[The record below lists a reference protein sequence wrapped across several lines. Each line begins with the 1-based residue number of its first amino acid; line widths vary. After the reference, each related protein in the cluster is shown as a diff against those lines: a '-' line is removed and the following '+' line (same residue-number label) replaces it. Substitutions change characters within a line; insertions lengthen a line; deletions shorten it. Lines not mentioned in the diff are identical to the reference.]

1 MFQQEHDQK
10 GEAKLLCQFEKLIY
24 PSNIAAVGI
33 NSYMIALYR
42 PCEKIL
48 DTSGNRVT
56 QVKAVGYCL
65 PTADN
70 LRYEIQGHW
79 SKNPKHGVQY
89 EVESY
94 EEVIVPSKEGIIAYL
109 SSGQIKG
116 IGPKMAE
123 RIFDAFGLNT
133 LNVLDHEPEK
143 LLTISGISKTKLK
156 KICDSYLANRGARD
170 VVAFLAP
177 HGITPNRAVQLYRE
191 YGNETMEIVKN
202 HPYRL
207 CEIAGIGFRSA
218 DQIAMNMGFAKVSAE
233 RVDEGLMFT
242 LTEAEGKGHL
252 CMEKKD
258 FVKTAMKILDT
269 PELTIDMVANRAAR
283 LVSAGRL
290 SCYKGY
296 VYRARTAETEQQLA
310 ERIHVVQRSSPYAR
324 FSSLDQEIN
333 REEQKLG
340 IRLDPEQRTAITT
353 ALQSPISVIT
363 GGPGTGKTS
372 IQKAILDIYRRQ
384 NPGGRIVCCAPTGR
398 AARRMEQS
406 TGHPASTVHKALGL
420 IAGDDGQYGEPELFD
435 ADLVLIDEV
444 SMLDIYLAK
453 HVLRSVPKGCQLV
466 LIGDADQLPSVGPG
480 AVLSEIIKSDVIPV
494 VRLDRVHRQ
503 NAGSR
508 IATNAK
514 LIRHGNLSLEY
525 GTDFQFLDS
534 SSIAESAE
542 KIEKLYLQ
550 EIAKYGVDNVAL
562 LSPYRQ
568 KTETGVAALNERI
581 RKDVNP
587 QDPTKGEITLGKKT
601 FRTGDKVMQIKN
613 HEDVN
618 NGDIGYITDI
628 SGIGNDAVVCID
640 FGDGRNVEY
649 DASELNMLDLGYA
662 STIHKSQGSEYQSVI
677 INLQC
682 AHSIMLVRP
691 LIYTA
696 ITRAKKQV
704 IIVGERRALCIAIKK
719 QDTEKRGTQLAER
732 LKELSH

>member
-1 MFQQEHDQK
+1 M
-10 GEAKLLCQFEKLIY
+10 LCQFEKLIY

-283 LVSAGRL
+283 LASAGRL

-420 IAGDDGQYGEPELFD
+420 IAGDDGQYGEPESFD

>member
-1 MFQQEHDQK
+1 M
-10 GEAKLLCQFEKLIY
+10 LCQFEKLIY

-420 IAGDDGQYGEPELFD
+420 IAGDDGQYGEPESFD

-640 FGDGRNVEY
+640 FGDGRNVEH

>member
-1 MFQQEHDQK
+1 M
-10 GEAKLLCQFEKLIY
+10 LCQFEKLIY

-310 ERIHVVQRSSPYAR
+310 ERTHVVQRSSPYAR

-420 IAGDDGQYGEPELFD
+420 IAGDDGQYGEPESFD